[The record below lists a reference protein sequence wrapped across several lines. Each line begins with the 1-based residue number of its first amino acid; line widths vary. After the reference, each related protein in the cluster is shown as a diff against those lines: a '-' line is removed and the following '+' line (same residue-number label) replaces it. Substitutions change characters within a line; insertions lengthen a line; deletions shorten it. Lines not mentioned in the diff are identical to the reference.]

1 MGRWYSQ
8 CAGNFPCGLSEAK
21 EIAHSRGAELKC
33 MCTEVLR
40 ANGEY
45 NERRDAENAKLK
57 ATIEEL
63 KSENAEF
70 RDRLAKVEQKQML
83 NDNTPNNNSSNFNL
97 VAVPG
102 AIMVPTEEKEMD
114 NFLLKAH
121 KKIVSSEI
129 KRHNKEKKLHAESVA
144 SSEQEVVKQSCQ
156 NSHKKK
162 GVEKI
167 AQVIIDG
174 IQDDVKHREPI
185 SSGCSLC
192 ELFHETEISAT
203 AHRPKCSSSLLDL
216 AKLFD
221 KVSDAEYRT
230 NKKANEKEILCWV
243 NFGKEFMV
251 HFSELVENSNGKIG
265 EKKAKGEILDDQSN
279 AMEAVLAEI
288 PDDSNDDGYGGYNEY
303 GERDR
308 VSMKKMGQTHPK
320 PEPESHSKHSKPN
333 IDELRRNW
341 FTNLL
346 PTPRTY
352 TDDFWSKGN
361 GLWCFDDRDIE
372 ALNQFRQLEL
382 ESLELD
388 DEKESKIKE
397 FCAKY
402 NYARIPL
409 DIDKDGYM
417 RGFLI
422 LELTTY
428 CIDEEELKKFGETLI
443 VCIGNEDFYCAQ
455 IYLGGSGELYIL
467 LDDEPLKVLYNYK
480 DTGIRSSDL
489 FQNTNY

>member
-1 MGRWYSQ
+1 
-8 CAGNFPCGLSEAK
+8 
-21 EIAHSRGAELKC
+21 

-221 KVSDAEYRT
+221 KIISPRIQTLNYQMINHEASIID
-230 NKKANEKEILCWV
+230 
-243 NFGKEFMV
+243 
-251 HFSELVENSNGKIG
+251 SE
-265 EKKAKGEILDDQSN
+265 GEILDDQSN
-279 AMEAVLAEI
+279 AMEAVLAEVSTLLEAV
-288 PDDSNDDGYGGYNEY
+288 DDYY
-303 GERDR
+303 
-308 VSMKKMGQTHPK
+308 KM
-320 PEPESHSKHSKPN
+320 
-333 IDELRRNW
+333 I
-341 FTNLL
+341 
-346 PTPRTY
+346 
-352 TDDFWSKGN
+352 
-361 GLWCFDDRDIE
+361 
-372 ALNQFRQLEL
+372 LE
-382 ESLELD
+382 E
-388 DEKESKIKE
+388 
-397 FCAKY
+397 CAKDCEY
-402 NYARIPL
+402 F
-409 DIDKDGYM
+409 DKEIDS
-417 RGFLI
+417 I
-422 LELTTY
+422 LQPV
-428 CIDEEELKKFGETLI
+428 KET
-443 VCIGNEDFYCAQ
+443 NE
-455 IYLGGSGELYIL
+455 
-467 LDDEPLKVLYNYK
+467 
-480 DTGIRSSDL
+480 
-489 FQNTNY
+489 